1 MIAAPPLMHR
11 KGHAG
16 SGDQQC
22 HQDNHGFGRCRFT
35 YAPSTSR
42 GHADERAFHLLLDAL
57 NGAGADAA
65 LARDL
70 AHAFTR
76 RLPTYR
82 AFPTAAAR
90 IWNSAY
96 LLPISRAF

>member
-1 MIAAPPLMHR
+1 MVAAPPLTHR

-16 SGDQQC
+16 PRDQQR
-22 HQDNHGFGRCRFT
+22 HQNDHAICELRCV
-35 YAPSTSR
+35 YVICAASASR
-42 GHADERAFHLLLDAL
+42 GHADERAFHLLLNAL
-57 NGAGADAA
+57 HRAGADAA

-82 AFPTAAAR
+82 ASLQPQQESG
-90 IWNSAY
+90 I
-96 LLPISRAF
+96 